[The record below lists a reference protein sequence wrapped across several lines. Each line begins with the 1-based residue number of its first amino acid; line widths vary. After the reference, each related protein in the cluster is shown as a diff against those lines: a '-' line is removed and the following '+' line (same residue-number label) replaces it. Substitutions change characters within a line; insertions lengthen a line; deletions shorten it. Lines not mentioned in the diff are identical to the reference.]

1 MLGWLSMPHCCY
13 YQKAQC
19 GSTLLHDILY
29 TTGGTQWN
37 NNQWGKAVGL
47 GENMI
52 SCPQETMQYSINIQA
67 AVFPNTGI
75 SSKFSRASEC
85 LFFGK
90 LLLCQVFG
98 GLIDCTLPLVLM
110 SNPIH
115 KKEHAYVLFGTLA
128 VWVHHITH
136 SVFDVGP
143 NSIQVLSHTIC
154 NKPSI
159 PLKSASSTTNCCLLD
174 SDMELENFQISMN
187 QKTNLLSCEII
198 PCMSWLMWMWL
209 RSCSVIQMSKWVT
222 KVLKQ
227 EIVNSTGTY

>member
-1 MLGWLSMPHCCY
+1 MKQQSMRHDSWVRG
-13 YQKAQC
+13 K
-19 GSTLLHDILY
+19 HDI
-29 TTGGTQWN
+29 
-37 NNQWGKAVGL
+37 
-47 GENMI
+47 M
-52 SCPQETMQYSINIQA
+52 PQELMQYSINVQA

-75 SSKFSRASEC
+75 SSKLSRASEC
-85 LFFGK
+85 LLFGR

-209 RSCSVIQMSKWVT
+209 RSCSVLQMSNKGF
-222 KVLKQ
+222 K
-227 EIVNSTGTY
+227 TGTCEFYRHLLITKSKKEACFEHSFQKHQVATPE